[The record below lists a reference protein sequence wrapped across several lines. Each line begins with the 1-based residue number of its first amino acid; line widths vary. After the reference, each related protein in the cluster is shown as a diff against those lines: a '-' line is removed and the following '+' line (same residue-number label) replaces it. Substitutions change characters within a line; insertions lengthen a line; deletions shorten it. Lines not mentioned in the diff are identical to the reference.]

1 MRNLNS
7 KLVMDFISEQGYDSI
22 EKTYVAYTPL
32 ENYVC
37 IAVAESYDNET
48 EENSAQLA
56 VEAVLTA
63 FEKKPSLK
71 RLREYIRYANEQI
84 LLHSTRSQ
92 LKVSLTVLVS
102 DYTRMRYAY
111 CGNTRI
117 YILYENLLTHVSKTQ
132 TKYQQLLDQDQEDS
146 PDPQEIHNLTEYLG
160 REKSVRPFVSK
171 VTALTEGST
180 VLFATS
186 NLWGRL
192 SEIEILDAYE
202 YTKTGRE
209 FLEIL
214 QELLLSLQ
222 EEHDQRMGS
231 FTAAF
236 LYIEKTFKEDV
247 QKKKKKKRL
256 IWLLL
261 LVSAALAVIV
271 TVAILCIRAAD
282 RKKIAEIEKHDA
294 RGVRYLAYG
303 NYDKAYTEYEQAVE
317 LSDKLNMNNW
327 QYTEKK
333 QELSETVSDRE
344 AVLTLFQEAE
354 AAFAGGEYE
363 QARKLYAQVEKEAD
377 YQGFDQISGYA
388 QKKAAEIAV
397 RMQILQY
404 ISLGDMYQ
412 SIEDQEEALLQ
423 YNQALNELVKLVD
436 LDLQG
441 DVQAKIFAVRQ
452 KQKEESQ
459 AEEAAAQEAAKQKE
473 EAKAAEKEA
482 EDAQKAAAADRAVIK
497 ITTYIVNANNALD
510 EGRTQRAREL
520 YKQALARYQ
529 KFTGSTEDADKLYQ
543 DITALGQA
551 ITEAEVKAVEEA
563 KEERL
568 SQAAKYALQ
577 AKEAGRSGDL
587 PKARELYEDALAVYR
602 ELDIWDE
609 RVEAVYDAIDEL
621 EQGSTTENPASAQ
634 GTAAPAQGQTSAP
647 VQGNVAAQGQTN
659 AAAQGNVSAQGQA
672 NGSEQENGSA
682 QGNTTAQGQENTSG
696 QDTVLKRR
704 QENVS
709 ARKNAVIRGKNTSS
723 GHQEEEQ
730 DSGQQK

>member
-236 LYIEKTFKEDV
+236 LYIEKTFKEDI

-459 AEEAAAQEAAKQKE
+459 AKEAAAQEAAKQKE

-647 VQGNVAAQGQTN
+647 VQGNVATQGQTN
-659 AAAQGNVSAQGQA
+659 AAAQGNVSAQAQA

-682 QGNTTAQGQENTSG
+682 QGNTTAQGQENASG
-696 QDTVLKRR
+696 QDTVLKWR

>member
-63 FEKKPSLK
+63 FEKKPSMK

-102 DYTRMRYAY
+102 DYTRMRYAC

-117 YILYENLLTHVSKTQ
+117 YILYENIFTHISKTQ
-132 TKYQQLLDQDQEDS
+132 TKYQQLLESDEEEADQE
-146 PDPQEIHNLTEYLG
+146 EIHNLTEYLG
-160 REKSVRPFVSK
+160 REKRVRPLISK
-171 VTALTEGST
+171 VMELTEGST

-247 QKKKKKKRL
+247 QKKKKKKRMIWIAL
-256 IWLLL
+256 I
-261 LVSAALAVIV
+261 AAAVICLMI
-271 TVAILCIRAAD
+271 TATILCIRALD
-282 RKKIAEIEKHDA
+282 RGKIREIEKHDQ
-294 RGVRYLAYG
+294 RGVRYMDYE
-303 NYDKAYTEYEQAVE
+303 NYDKALEEYEQAVKQSE
-317 LSDKLNMNNW
+317 GLNLHNW
-327 QYTEKK
+327 QYLEEKR
-333 QELSETVSDRE
+333 ELSEKVSDRE
-344 AVLTLFQEAE
+344 AVLTLYQEAE
-354 AAFAGGEYE
+354 AAFQAGEYE
-363 QARKLYAQVEKEAD
+363 QADKLYTQIQKEAV
-377 YQGFDQISGYA
+377 YQGFDALCAYA
-388 QKKAAEIAV
+388 GKKIEESVA
-397 RMQILQY
+397 RLQILQS

-412 SIEDQEEALLQ
+412 STEDYEQALFQ
-423 YNQALNELVKLVD
+423 YNRALNELTKIID
-436 LDLQG
+436 LELQG
-441 DVQAKIFAVRQ
+441 DVQAKIFAIRQ

-459 AEEAAAQEAAKQKE
+459 AEEAAQQEAAQQKE
-473 EAKAAEKEA
+473 EAEAAE
-482 EDAQKAAAADRAVIK
+482 KAAAADRAVIR
-497 ITTYIVNANNALD
+497 IHTYIANANQALE
-510 EGRTQRAREL
+510 EGRTARAREL
-520 YKQALARYQ
+520 YKQALSRYN
-529 KFTGSTEDADKLYQ
+529 KFTGSSEDADKLYQ

-563 KEERL
+563 QEARL
-568 SQAAKYALQ
+568 AQAAKYALQ
-577 AKEAGRSGDL
+577 AKEAARGGDSA
-587 PKARELYEDALAVYR
+587 KARELYEDALAVYR
-602 ELDIWDE
+602 ELNIWDE
-609 RVEAVYDAIDEL
+609 RAEAVYDAIDEL
-621 EQGSTTENPASAQ
+621 EQQ
-634 GTAAPAQGQTSAP
+634 GMQGQNAQQSGGQEA
-647 VQGNVAAQGQTN
+647 VQGQHVQQSSGQEAAQGQHVQQSSAQDAVQETG
-659 AAAQGNVSAQGQA
+659 AGQDGEAQG
-672 NGSEQENGSA
+672 
-682 QGNTTAQGQENTSG
+682 
-696 QDTVLKRR
+696 
-704 QENVS
+704 
-709 ARKNAVIRGKNTSS
+709 
-723 GHQEEEQ
+723 
-730 DSGQQK
+730 

>member
-37 IAVAESYDNET
+37 IAIAESYDNET

-132 TKYQQLLDQDQEDS
+132 TKYQQLLEQDQEDS

-171 VTALTEGST
+171 MTALTEGST

-247 QKKKKKKRL
+247 QKKKKKKRMIWTLL
-256 IWLLL
+256 IVLA
-261 LVSAALAVIV
+261 VLAVIFLV
-271 TVAILCIRAAD
+271 TILCIRAMD
-282 RKKIAEIEKHDA
+282 RKKIAEIEKHDT
-294 RGVRYLAYG
+294 RGVRYLTYG
-303 NYDKAYTEYEQAVE
+303 NYDKAYMEYEQAVK
-317 LSDKLNMNNW
+317 LSDGLNMNNW
-327 QYTEKK
+327 QYIEKK
-333 QELSETVSDRE
+333 QELSETVTDRE
-344 AVLTLFQEAE
+344 TVLTLFQEAE
-354 AAFAGGEYE
+354 AAFLGGEYE
-363 QARKLYAQVEKEAD
+363 QAQKLYAQVEKQAE
-377 YQGFDQISGYA
+377 YQGFDQISGSA
-388 QKKAAEIAV
+388 QKKMAEITT
-397 RMQILQY
+397 RLQILQY

-412 SIEDQEEALLQ
+412 SIEDPEEALRQ
-423 YNQALNELVKLVD
+423 YQKALNELTKIVD
-436 LDLQG
+436 LELQS

-459 AEEAAAQEAAKQKE
+459 A
-473 EAKAAEKEA
+473 
-482 EDAQKAAAADRAVIK
+482 
-497 ITTYIVNANNALD
+497 
-510 EGRTQRAREL
+510 
-520 YKQALARYQ
+520 QAHQ
-529 KFTGSTEDADKLYQ
+529 HTEDC
-543 DITALGQA
+543 
-551 ITEAEVKAVEEA
+551 
-563 KEERL
+563 KELRSKKKRKRQLKKKQRRPKKKQPQTVRL
-568 SQAAKYALQ
+568 LRLQ
-577 AKEAGRSGDL
+577 RIL
-587 PKARELYEDALAVYR
+587 
-602 ELDIWDE
+602 
-609 RVEAVYDAIDEL
+609 
-621 EQGSTTENPASAQ
+621 
-634 GTAAPAQGQTSAP
+634 
-647 VQGNVAAQGQTN
+647 
-659 AAAQGNVSAQGQA
+659 
-672 NGSEQENGSA
+672 
-682 QGNTTAQGQENTSG
+682 
-696 QDTVLKRR
+696 
-704 QENVS
+704 
-709 ARKNAVIRGKNTSS
+709 
-723 GHQEEEQ
+723 
-730 DSGQQK
+730 